1 MTTQREDG
9 GKMQIDHCM
18 VVVVKLN
25 RKRLRF
31 VVYLLKACKA
41 TAVDCLV
48 KLKEAV
54 RQITRRS
61 AVVALQ

>member
-1 MTTQREDG
+1 
-9 GKMQIDHCM
+9 MQIDHCM